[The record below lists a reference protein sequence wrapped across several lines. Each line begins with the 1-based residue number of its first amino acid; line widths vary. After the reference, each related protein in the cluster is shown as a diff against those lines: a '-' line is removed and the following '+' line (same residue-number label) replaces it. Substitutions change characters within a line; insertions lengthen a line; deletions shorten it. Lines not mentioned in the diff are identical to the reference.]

1 MLDLTASVSPKKP
14 AGRKMTQKVLAPPVA
29 ATTVA
34 KKRKNEFHWCRQE
47 QKRLEELE
55 WRYMKDGVR
64 KVCVNF
70 IGNSN
75 DSDYVCSS
83 DD

>member
-1 MLDLTASVSPKKP
+1 
-14 AGRKMTQKVLAPPVA
+14 
-29 ATTVA
+29 
-34 KKRKNEFHWCRQE
+34 
-47 QKRLEELE
+47 LEELE

-64 KVCVNF
+64 KMYVNF
-70 IGNSN
+70 SDNSN

>member
-1 MLDLTASVSPKKP
+1 
-14 AGRKMTQKVLAPPVA
+14 MTQEVMAPPPA

-34 KKRKNEFHWCRQE
+34 KKRKKTKTNFTGAGTKK
-47 QKRLEELE
+47 KRLEELE

-64 KVCVNF
+64 KMYVNF
-70 IGNSN
+70 SDNSN